1 MPLLSTYSLSG
12 KTVTED
18 VQVTN
23 GHLLV
28 YPIIAVWNITESIE
42 ELCQLL
48 PNGKDYLNIVQ
59 QKFNSETRQKEWLA
73 VRALC
78 YFLLSKPSEILYH
91 TSGRPFLRDSDLH
104 ISISHTKGYAAL
116 ALSKTPK
123 GIDIETWSPK
133 AMKLK
138 SKFLQESEMQ
148 LSLTKT
154 SEDDAVVL
162 WSAKESVYKI
172 QEHQS
177 PNLKDDILIF
187 KKEQSLC
194 AKSNRE
200 NQIAQILFYTHPDFV
215 LTSATYYPIEI

>member
-1 MPLLSTYSLSG
+1 
-12 KTVTED
+12 
-18 VQVTN
+18 
-23 GHLLV
+23 
-28 YPIIAVWNITESIE
+28 
-42 ELCQLL
+42 
-48 PNGKDYLNIVQ
+48 
-59 QKFNSETRQKEWLA
+59 
-73 VRALC
+73 
-78 YFLLSKPSEILYH
+78 
-91 TSGRPFLRDSDLH
+91 
-104 ISISHTKGYAAL
+104 
-116 ALSKTPK
+116 
-123 GIDIETWSPK
+123 
-133 AMKLK
+133 MKLK

-154 SEDDAVVL
+154 PEDDAVVL

>member
-1 MPLLSTYSLSG
+1 MPLLNAYSISG
-12 KTVTED
+12 NTITED
-18 VQVTN
+18 VQITN

-28 YPIIAVWNITESIE
+28 YPIIAVWKITESIE

-48 PNGKDYLNIVQ
+48 PNGKNDLDIVQ
-59 QKFNSETRQKEWLA
+59 QKFKSEVRQKEWLA
-73 VRALC
+73 VRILC
-78 YFLLSKPSEILYH
+78 HSLLSEPFEIQYQESGKPYLKG
-91 TSGRPFLRDSDLH
+91 TNLH

-116 ALSKTPK
+116 ALSKTPI
-123 GIDIETWSPK
+123 GIDIETWSSK

-148 LSLTKT
+148 LYLTNKP
-154 SEDDAVVL
+154 EDDAVVL